1 MNELEKLMQQ
11 HVENYKKAVLEIVNN
26 NTNSLIDNDIIFLIK
41 KPPLDSMD
49 QIKTKFLVLAK
60 KEKIILDTNN
70 LDKMICNFRKDVI
83 HKLET
88 IKKIRIDEITVI
100 INSININE
108 ENQVI
113 KITKKELG
121 SINKI
126 IKKNVKQIIDESV
139 QKNILDNICNI
150 FTSDVG
156 NDKEQK
162 ISIETYNKAVKKHK
176 RGIYQKQLLE
186 NIDFKILVK
195 DTTLINGL
203 KEQAERYVF
212 TKNNSRLF
220 NS

>member
-49 QIKTKFLVLAK
+49 QIKTKFLALAK

-88 IKKIRIDEITVI
+88 IKKIRIDEITAI

-113 KITKKELG
+113 KITKKELS

-150 FTSDVG
+150 FTNDVG

-162 ISIETYNKAVKKHK
+162 ISKEIFKFLDK

>member
-1 MNELEKLMQQ
+1 M
-11 HVENYKKAVLEIVNN
+11 
-26 NTNSLIDNDIIFLIK
+26 
-41 KPPLDSMD
+41 
-49 QIKTKFLVLAK
+49 
-60 KEKIILDTNN
+60 
-70 LDKMICNFRKDVI
+70 
-83 HKLET
+83 
-88 IKKIRIDEITVI
+88 
-100 INSININE
+100 
-108 ENQVI
+108 
-113 KITKKELG
+113 G

-150 FTSDVG
+150 FTNDVD
-156 NDKEQK
+156 NDKKQK
-162 ISIETYNKAVKKHK
+162 ISKEIFKFLDK

>member
-49 QIKTKFLVLAK
+49 QIKTKFLALAK

-83 HKLET
+83 HKIET
-88 IKKIRIDEITVI
+88 IKKIRIDEITTI

-113 KITKKELG
+113 KITKKELS

-139 QKNILDNICNI
+139 KKNILDNICNI
-150 FTSDVG
+150 FTNDVD
-156 NDKEQK
+156 NDKKQK
-162 ISIETYNKAVKKHK
+162 ISKEIFKFLDK